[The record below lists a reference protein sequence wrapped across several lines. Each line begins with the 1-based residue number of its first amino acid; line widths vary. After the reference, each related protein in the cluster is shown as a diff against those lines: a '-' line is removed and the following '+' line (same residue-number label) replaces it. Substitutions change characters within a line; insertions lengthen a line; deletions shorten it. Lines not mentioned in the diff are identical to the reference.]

1 MKFGLYTQ
9 TRDPDYSVV
18 LADLIDQ
25 VKEQVVLCE
34 QGGFEYVYPDE
45 HHFRVGFSGTTNPI
59 SVSAMLVAHT
69 SRIRFGLVMLPANW
83 HPLRMAEDVTYLD
96 HLSKGRVEVS
106 LGRGAS
112 RATVANLNPQL
123 KDFWPNRDQQFDP
136 SAQVASREHFAEFV
150 EIIKTAWTE
159 DLFSHKGRYYEF
171 PQPGL
176 PAEGPGTPDPVAVK
190 DGEIV
195 KIGLGTKPYQKPYPP
210 LRMLVHSEGSYK
222 ESARLGMRAM
232 VWINPP
238 NKLRERLEIYA
249 HARTEQEGREFAVG
263 EAACALK
270 LFYVAPTYEE
280 AKRDTDH
287 LYTPHMGN
295 YGPSSLYNYV
305 LDEDEEM
312 PKVQDWE
319 FWRKRNMI
327 IAGSPEQV
335 AEQLHEVDERYH
347 LENLALWTQGSSNRP
362 GAGLL
367 THKQTMRSI
376 ELFSTKVLPLFANG
390 KSKSREKVE
399 VAQV

>member
-1 MKFGLYTQ
+1 MNFGLYTQ
-9 TRDPDYSVV
+9 TRDPDYSVA

-45 HHFRVGFSGTTNPI
+45 HHFRVGFAGTTNPI

-83 HPLRMAEDVTYLD
+83 HPLRMAEDVAYLD

-150 EIIKTAWTE
+150 EIIKKAWTE

-263 EAACALK
+263 EAGVRLK
-270 LFYVAPTYEE
+270 AVLCGADLRRGKEGYRSPVYA
-280 AKRDTDH
+280 A
-287 LYTPHMGN
+287 
-295 YGPSSLYNYV
+295 YG
-305 LDEDEEM
+305 
-312 PKVQDWE
+312 
-319 FWRKRNMI
+319 
-327 IAGSPEQV
+327 
-335 AEQLHEVDERYH
+335 QLWSE
-347 LENLALWTQGSSNRP
+347 LAL
-362 GAGLL
+362 
-367 THKQTMRSI
+367 
-376 ELFSTKVLPLFANG
+376 
-390 KSKSREKVE
+390 
-399 VAQV
+399 